1 MQSIFALVL
10 VKKEK
15 FSCRRLWSCIR
26 AHHHVLQWLTYLR
39 VISLTHYGQLFLKM
53 SSTSYEIG
61 ASFTWL
67 HESKTNKTSL
77 FFLRFYCHFLGKHC
91 IINLCL
97 LIWALKRIIGF
108 WLVLFCNVSKFK
120 HASNRRHRG
129 GSPIEFES
137 KQVIYVVIWS
147 SRFFQSVPRKVECN
161 PFDVFGIIE
170 LAPFIATVNH
180 IVSSHKQ
187 CKQIYIMEDIKPT
200 LNPVK
205 RECQSY
211 FTTTKRW

>member
-1 MQSIFALVL
+1 MKLVL
-10 VKKEK
+10 PPHGYMNRRPTKHHC
-15 FSCRRLWSCIR
+15 FSSAFIAIFW
-26 AHHHVLQWLTYLR
+26 
-39 VISLTHYGQLFLKM
+39 
-53 SSTSYEIG
+53 
-61 ASFTWL
+61 
-67 HESKTNKTSL
+67 ES
-77 FFLRFYCHFLGKHC
+77 
-91 IINLCL
+91 IINLFL

-137 KQVIYVVIWS
+137 KQVSYVVIWS